1 MRAQHFS
8 DLKSALRQT
17 IGQKRRISDP
27 LGIVNGRRFLHTGLD
42 LKQTGQMMKLSRRGA
57 VEPFHAMD
65 VLAEATKRRAAGRPV
80 ISMAVGQPVHPAP
93 TAALKAARAALE
105 TGRIG
110 YTDALG
116 LLSLRSAISAFY
128 RNHHGVEVDPARIAI
143 TTGSSAGFNLAFLA
157 LFDSGDRVAIARPGY
172 PAYRNILAAL
182 GIETVEIEVN
192 AENGFTLTPQALEAA
207 QAEHGRIDGVLLA
220 SPANPTGTVTGR
232 ANLAALSAYCR
243 EQDMAFISDEIYH
256 GLTFVGEETTALEF
270 GNEAVVINSFSK
282 YYCMTGWRIGWMV
295 LPEALVRTVERIGQS
310 LYISA
315 PELSQIAAE
324 AALGASAELDVYRD
338 AYRRN
343 RDFLVKRLP
352 EIGLA
357 VASPMDGAFYAY
369 VDVSR
374 FTNDSM
380 AFAKRMLAEI
390 DVAATPGLDFD
401 PRDGHHTIRF
411 SYAGSFEE
419 MNEAVDRL
427 ARWLA

>member
-1 MRAQHFS
+1 
-8 DLKSALRQT
+8 
-17 IGQKRRISDP
+17 
-27 LGIVNGRRFLHTGLD
+27 
-42 LKQTGQMMKLSRRGA
+42 MKLSRRGA

-65 VLAEATKRRAAGRPV
+65 VLAEATKRRASGRPV

-93 TAALKAARAALE
+93 GAARQAARRALE
-105 TGRIG
+105 IGRIG

-116 LLSLRSAISAFY
+116 LLSLRRAISDFY
-128 RNHHGVEVDPARIAI
+128 RARHGVSVDPGCIAI

-157 LFDSGDRVAIARPGY
+157 LFDAGDRVAIARPGY

-182 GIETVEIEVN
+182 GIETVEIEVS
-192 AENGFTLTPQALEAA
+192 AENGFTLTPEALQAA
-207 QAEHGRIDGVLLA
+207 GRIDGVLLA

-243 EQDMAFISDEIYH
+243 ENGIAFISDEIYH
-256 GLTFVGEETTALEF
+256 GLTFVGEEATALEF
-270 GNEAVVINSFSK
+270 GEDAVIINSFSK

-295 LPEALVRTVERIGQS
+295 LPEKLVRPVERIAQS

-324 AALGASAELDVYRD
+324 AALGAEAELNVYRD
-338 AYRRN
+338 AYRVN
-343 RDFLVKRLP
+343 RDFLVRRLP
-352 EIGLA
+352 ELGFSI
-357 VASPMDGAFYAY
+357 ASPMDGAFYAY

-380 AFAKRMLAEI
+380 AFARRMLAET
-390 DVAATPGLDFD
+390 DVAATPGIDFD
-401 PRDGHHTIRF
+401 PKDGHHTMRF

-419 MNEAVDRL
+419 MSEAVDRL
-427 ARWLA
+427 ARWLG